1 MWFKRIVPS
10 SIESLPSSLSH
21 THTNRTFYFHWEIH
35 ALVNFRCTFFRSFVF
50 SALTFHWHRRV
61 FPPCVCQCMSMD
73 SQFIHILRM
82 ENTHVNRHFAIFF
95 LSFFFNAVQIFE
107 SFKRNEERKKSDEM
121 KLIHGIECQHT
132 MNWNDGLWRWCEF
145 CFRGWFLF
153 GLGCL
158 LVSKVQTNINNQS

>member
-1 MWFKRIVPS
+1 MKAKRTHETCDREITFIFIYSTKMWFKRIVPS

-61 FPPCVCQCMSMD
+61 FPPCVCECMSMD

-107 SFKRNEERKKSDEM
+107 SFNEMKKERKAM
-121 KLIHGIECQHT
+121 KW
-132 MNWNDGLWRWCEF
+132 NWYTELNANTR
-145 CFRGWFLF
+145 
-153 GLGCL
+153 
-158 LVSKVQTNINNQS
+158 